1 MQSLTQLLII
11 STLSLSVFCQYDA
24 APKPAEPVKQSS
36 DYAAAPEAPAPAPP
50 APAAAPTPASPPTT
64 TKPKLEVHQAIYDGL
79 GGNFA
84 EEQADPTSP
93 HVEIAATNPKKS
105 DGGQSQA
112 IYAAGSAEAET
123 PEAAPAAEK
132 AAEPAPA
139 PEKAAE
145 PAPAPKPEAKKE
157 PAPSQAYRQARLRF

>member
-1 MQSLTQLLII
+1 MVRFLPLDQVPHRNYT
-11 STLSLSVFCQYDA
+11 A
-24 APKPAEPVKQSS
+24 VK
-36 DYAAAPEAPAPAPP
+36 
-50 APAAAPTPASPPTT
+50 TSP
-64 TKPKLEVHQAIYDGL
+64 LNYFQ
-79 GGNFA
+79 GNFA